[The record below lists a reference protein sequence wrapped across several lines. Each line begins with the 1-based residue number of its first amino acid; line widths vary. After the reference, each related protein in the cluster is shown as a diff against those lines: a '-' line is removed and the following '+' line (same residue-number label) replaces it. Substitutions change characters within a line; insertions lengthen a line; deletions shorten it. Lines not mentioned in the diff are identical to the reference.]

1 MKSSKDLYHYILF
14 IFEDARPKLI
24 IINVRM
30 KNYDILKLSNS

>member
-14 IFEDARPKLI
+14 IFEDTRPKLI